1 MIGRAVSAAE
11 EDGKSSSAP
20 CAMIYLVLN
29 FIDGAGEM
37 LSC

>member
-20 CAMIYLVLN
+20 YAMIHLVLN
-29 FIDGAGEM
+29 FIDRAGEK